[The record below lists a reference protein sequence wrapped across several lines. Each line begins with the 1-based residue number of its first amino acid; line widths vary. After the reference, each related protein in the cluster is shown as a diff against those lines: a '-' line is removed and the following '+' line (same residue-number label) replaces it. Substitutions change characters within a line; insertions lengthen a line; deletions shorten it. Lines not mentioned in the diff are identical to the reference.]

1 MNVEFPKI
9 MSNLKLGE
17 VGARQ
22 TDNVDKI
29 TENAAKQLF

>member
-17 VGARQ
+17 VGARKARIF
-22 TDNVDKI
+22 D
-29 TENAAKQLF
+29 EGR